1 MSQPTFG
8 RIVRNN
14 LLLLL
19 GAAAVLGLAVKWM
32 DGAAA
37 ILFGLL
43 YLGQALTNLILALVH
58 LGRGPQEPG
67 AAPYFLSM
75 LLVLLI
81 GFGACTGLFVLA
93 DGGGSMH

>member
-8 RIVRNN
+8 RIIRNN
-14 LLLLL
+14 LLILL
-19 GAAAVLGLAVKWM
+19 GAAVVLGLAVKWM

-37 ILFGLL
+37 ILFGLF
-43 YLGQALTNLILALVH
+43 YLGQALANLILALTH
-58 LGRGPQEPG
+58 LGSGPQETG
-67 AAPYFLSM
+67 AAPYFLSL